1 MPISSR
7 NFYASASASTMPF
20 NASTVHIPEGFSLS
34 FFQDPAGEVLLF
46 EVNKPENREDFI
58 SIGRLFI
65 KELSITVE
73 PINVDF
79 YGYYGYFSGRPNIS
93 ITFTQ
98 LTNDL
103 MLASTCF
110 SIIMERAKQEIYEI
124 LREYIEAKMHD
135 RYFNFDPNY
144 SFGIVFYKYLNHW
157 NFNIP
162 LDNGETFNIRVATPH
177 LRPGS
182 KIPKRTVKNRG
193 RVKV

>member
-1 MPISSR
+1 MPISLS
-7 NFYASASASTMPF
+7 NFYASMMPFSASTV
-20 NASTVHIPEGFSLS
+20 SIPEGFSPS
-34 FFQDPAGEVLLF
+34 FFRDPAGEVLLF

-58 SIGRLFI
+58 NIGKLFI

-79 YGYYGYFSGRPNIS
+79 HGYYGYFSGRPNIS

-98 LTNDL
+98 LANDL
-103 MLASTCF
+103 MLASTVF
-110 SIIMERAKQEIYEI
+110 SIIMERAKQEIYEV
-124 LREYIEAKMHD
+124 LREYNEAEMHD
-135 RYFNFDPNY
+135 RDGYFNFDPNY
-144 SFGIVFYKYLNHW
+144 SFGIIFYKYLNHC

-162 LDNGETFNIRVATPH
+162 LDNGETFNIRVVTPH

>member
-1 MPISSR
+1 MPISLR
-7 NFYASASASTMPF
+7 NFYSSIMPY
-20 NASTVHIPEGFSLS
+20 NTNTAYIPEGFSPS
-34 FFQDPAGEVLLF
+34 FFQDPAGEMILF
-46 EVNKPENREDFI
+46 EVNKPENKEDFI
-58 SIGRLFI
+58 NIGRLFI
-65 KELSITVE
+65 KEVSITVE

-79 YGYYGYFSGRPNIS
+79 HGYYGYFSGYPNIS

-98 LTNDL
+98 LANDL

-124 LREYIEAKMHD
+124 LREYNGAEMRD
-135 RYFNFDPNY
+135 RYFNFDLHY
-144 SFGIVFYKYLNHW
+144 SLGIVFYKYLNHY

-162 LDNGETFNIRVATPH
+162 LDNGETFYLRISTPH

>member
-1 MPISSR
+1 MPISLR
-7 NFYASASASTMPF
+7 NFYTSMMPFSASTV
-20 NASTVHIPEGFSLS
+20 SIPEGFSPS
-34 FFQDPAGEVLLF
+34 FFRDPAGEVLLF

-58 SIGRLFI
+58 NIGRLFI

-73 PINVDF
+73 PID
-79 YGYYGYFSGRPNIS
+79 GYYGYFSVRPTIS

-98 LTNDL
+98 LANDL
-103 MLASTCF
+103 MLASTVF
-110 SIIMERAKQEIYEI
+110 SIIMERVKQEIYEV
-124 LREYIEAKMHD
+124 LREYNEAEMRD
-135 RYFNFDPNY
+135 RDGYFNFDPNY
-144 SFGIVFYKYLNHW
+144 SFGIIFYKYLNRC

>member
-1 MPISSR
+1 MPISLR
-7 NFYASASASTMPF
+7 NFYASMMPFSASTV
-20 NASTVHIPEGFSLS
+20 SIPEGFSPN
-34 FFQDPAGEVLLF
+34 FFRDPAGEVLLF

-58 SIGRLFI
+58 NIGRLFI

-73 PINVDF
+73 PID
-79 YGYYGYFSGRPNIS
+79 GYYGYFSVRPTIS

-98 LTNDL
+98 LANDL
-103 MLASTCF
+103 MLASTVF
-110 SIIMERAKQEIYEI
+110 SIIMERVKQEIYEV
-124 LREYIEAKMHD
+124 LREYNEAEMRD
-135 RYFNFDPNY
+135 RDGYFNFDPNY
-144 SFGIVFYKYLNHW
+144 SFGIIFSKYLNRW

>member
-1 MPISSR
+1 MPISLS
-7 NFYASASASTMPF
+7 NFYASMMPFSASTV
-20 NASTVHIPEGFSLS
+20 SIPEGFSPS
-34 FFQDPAGEVLLF
+34 FFRDPAGEVLLF

-79 YGYYGYFSGRPNIS
+79 HGYYGYFSGRPNIS

-98 LTNDL
+98 LANDL
-103 MLASTCF
+103 MLASICF
-110 SIIMERAKQEIYEI
+110 STIMERAKQEIYEI
-124 LREYIEAKMHD
+124 LREYNEAEMHD

-144 SFGIVFYKYLNHW
+144 SFGIIFYKYLNYYD
-157 NFNIP
+157 FNIP
-162 LDNGETFNIRVATPH
+162 LNNGETFSIRVATPH
-177 LRPGS
+177 LRPGR

-193 RVKV
+193 RVRV

>member
-1 MPISSR
+1 MPISLR
-7 NFYASASASTMPF
+7 NFYASASMMQF
-20 NASTVHIPEGFSLS
+20 NASTVHIPEGFSPS

-46 EVNKPENREDFI
+46 EINKPENREDFI

-73 PINVDF
+73 PIDF
-79 YGYYGYFSGRPNIS
+79 HGYYDYFSGRPNIS

-98 LTNDL
+98 LANDL
-103 MLASTCF
+103 MLASTSF

-124 LREYIEAKMHD
+124 LREYNEAEMHD

>member
-1 MPISSR
+1 MPISLS
-7 NFYASASASTMPF
+7 NFYASMMPFSASTV
-20 NASTVHIPEGFSLS
+20 SIPEGFSPS
-34 FFQDPAGEVLLF
+34 FFRDPAGEVLLF

-73 PINVDF
+73 PITVDF
-79 YGYYGYFSGRPNIS
+79 LGYYGLFARHPNIS

-98 LTNDL
+98 LANDL

-110 SIIMERAKQEIYEI
+110 SIIMEKVKQEIYEI
-124 LREYIEAKMHD
+124 LREYNEAEMHD

-144 SFGIVFYKYLNHW
+144 SFGIVFYKYLSQW
-157 NFNIP
+157 NFKIP

>member
-1 MPISSR
+1 MPISLR
-7 NFYASASASTMPF
+7 NFYASMMPFSASTV
-20 NASTVHIPEGFSLS
+20 SIPEGFSPS
-34 FFQDPAGEVLLF
+34 FFRDPAGEVLLF

-58 SIGRLFI
+58 NIGRLFI

-73 PINVDF
+73 PITADF
-79 YGYYGYFSGRPNIS
+79 HGYSYSWFSSPCPTIS

-98 LTNDL
+98 LANDL

-110 SIIMERAKQEIYEI
+110 SIIMERVKQEIYEI
-124 LREYIEAKMHD
+124 LREYNEAEMHD

-144 SFGIVFYKYLNHW
+144 SFGIVFYKYLSQW
-157 NFNIP
+157 NFKIP

>member
-1 MPISSR
+1 MPISLR
-7 NFYASASASTMPF
+7 NFYASMMPYSVSTID
-20 NASTVHIPEGFSLS
+20 IPEGFSPS
-34 FFQDPAGEVLLF
+34 FFADPTGEMLLF

-58 SIGRLFI
+58 NIGRLFV
-65 KELSITVE
+65 KEVSITVD
-73 PINVDF
+73 PVTTDF
-79 YGYYGYFSGRPNIS
+79 HGYSYSWFSSPRPTIS

-98 LTNDL
+98 LANDL
-103 MLASTCF
+103 MLASTVF
-110 SIIMERAKQEIYEI
+110 SIIMERAKQEIYEV
-124 LREYIEAKMHD
+124 LREYNEAEMHD

-144 SFGIVFYKYLNHW
+144 SLGIVFYKYLNHC

>member
-1 MPISSR
+1 MPISLS
-7 NFYASASASTMPF
+7 NFYASMMPFSASTV
-20 NASTVHIPEGFSLS
+20 SIPEGFSPS
-34 FFQDPAGEVLLF
+34 FFRDPAGEVLLF
-46 EVNKPENREDFI
+46 EVNKPENKEDFI

-79 YGYYGYFSGRPNIS
+79 HGYYGYFSGRPNIS

-98 LTNDL
+98 LANDL

-110 SIIMERAKQEIYEI
+110 SIIMERAKQEIYEV
-124 LREYIEAKMHD
+124 LREYNEAEMHD

-144 SFGIVFYKYLNHW
+144 SFGIVFYKYLSHW
-157 NFNIP
+157 NFKIP

>member
-1 MPISSR
+1 MPISL
-7 NFYASASASTMPF
+7 NDFYSYMMPF
-20 NASTVHIPEGFSLS
+20 NDSIVSIPEGFSPG
-34 FFQDPAGEVLLF
+34 FFQYPAGEVLLF

-58 SIGRLFI
+58 NIGRLFI

-79 YGYYGYFSGRPNIS
+79 HGYYGYFSGRPNIS
-93 ITFTQ
+93 VTFTQ
-98 LTNDL
+98 LSNDL
-103 MLASTCF
+103 MLASTTF
-110 SIIMERAKQEIYEI
+110 SIIMERVKQEIYEI
-124 LREYIEAKMHD
+124 LRGYNEAEMRD
-135 RYFNFDPNY
+135 RYFNLDLNY
-144 SFGIVFYKYLNHW
+144 SFGIIFYKYLNYY